1 MGIRTWLWSEDV
13 ATNAGIAV
21 IQAALDAG
29 NRGHTLST
37 VDIIQAPQ
45 RETRLAFILTADE
58 TPVTAAASGTV
69 TVTGRDRAVQ
79 LPLVKSD
86 GTPGFLDFRSIGGLR
101 IPKGTTLTNLG
112 NASGAGAEQHQI
124 ALFVDDPGFPGFP
137 MGPAGKSS
145 VVVTMAT
152 AALTTA
158 TISGFTDVTG
168 RTVAYTNAI
177 RAIPD
182 SKNIKCCL
190 KRIGGWNAA
199 GYGTACIRNPGQDA
213 NLVFPMVSTFP
224 TYYDLGALFGVP
236 GGGLLFNADE
246 PLQIGSIGV
255 GANACTFEMEIGI
268 DGMDV
273 TDLS

>member
-21 IQAALDAG
+21 IQAALAAG
-29 NRGHTLST
+29 NRGHDLST
-37 VDIIQAPQ
+37 VDVIQAPQ

-58 TPVTAAASGTV
+58 TPITAAAPGTV
-69 TVTGRDRAVQ
+69 TVAGRDRAVQ
-79 LPLVKSD
+79 LPLVKGD
-86 GTPGFLDFRSIGGLR
+86 GTPGFEDFRSVGGLR
-101 IPKGTTLTNLG
+101 IPKGTTLSNLG

-137 MGPAGKSS
+137 VAAGGKSKLA
-145 VVVTMAT
+145 VTMAT
-152 AALTTA
+152 GALTTA
-158 TISGFTDVTG
+158 TISGFVDVTG
-168 RTVAYTNAI
+168 RTNAYTNTI
-177 RAIPD
+177 RPIPD
-182 SKNIKCCL
+182 SKNIRCVL

-199 GYGTACIRNPGQDA
+199 GYGTCCIRNPGQDA

-236 GGGLLFNADE
+236 GGGLAFTADE

-255 GANACTFEMEIGI
+255 GANACTFYMELGI
-268 DGMDV
+268 DGLDV